1 MAWRLNDWVECG
13 ELFNTRN
20 YSTHGWIKLKGV
32 KTPIH
37 LEFTGN
43 MSPDLQGWHFYFEA
57 TPPKN
62 PEAMKTR
69 GELEGKEGLTQK
81 DLKGLAPQQIGAT
94 GDMTAARMVRTFDCT
109 IDEFLARCRAGEPP
123 KTEWKRGLYLEWF
136 SQNGRVV
143 IELSDPV
150 LEFIEYV
157 GPDGQPKKMAPPEPE
172 PVPPCDENGRPLDPG
187 EVSVTAIQ
195 LDEDGEA
202 DIHEITPEDLEEAK
216 ERDPY
221 GLLPDDLQSQLDA
234 QTRKLDRSLRD
245 DGDDDEDVERTM
257 RETEL
262 MDHLITHEE
271 GELLKDLLPGKPKL
285 HNPDKLSDEEVE
297 GEFKGLI
304 SVLAMM
310 GIAFDVCKHCSPR
323 DAYRILVKEVLK
335 KARGFRQLKG
345 TNWVQHYATSDYCK
359 ECDAEAERDYR
370 ETKDKIE
377 KEMEHPDPGD
387 SAEA

>member
-20 YSTHGWIKLKGV
+20 YSTLGWIKFKGV
-32 KTPIH
+32 KTPLR
-37 LEFTGN
+37 LELTGN
-43 MSPDLQGWHFYFEA
+43 TSPDLQGWHLYFEA
-57 TPPKN
+57 RPPKN
-62 PEAMKTR
+62 PEAMRTR
-69 GELEGKEGLTQK
+69 GEIEGTEGLTKK
-81 DLKGLAPQQIGAT
+81 DLKKLAPQQIGST
-94 GDMTAARMVRTFDCT
+94 GDMTASRMVRTFDCT

-123 KTEWKRGLYLEWF
+123 RTEWKRGLYLEWF

-157 GPDGQPKKMAPPEPE
+157 GRDGKPQKLAPPEPE
-172 PVPPCDENGRPLDPG
+172 PIPPCDENGRPLDPG
-187 EVSVTAIQ
+187 EISVTAIR

-202 DIHEITPEDLEEAK
+202 DIQEVTPEDLEEAK
-216 ERDPY
+216 DRDPY

-234 QTRKLDRSLRD
+234 QTRKTDRSLK
-245 DGDDDEDVERTM
+245 DGREDEDDEDPDRMM

-262 MDHLITHEE
+262 MDHLITHED

-285 HNPDKLSDEEVE
+285 YNPDKLGDEEVE
-297 GEFKGLI
+297 GELKGLI
-304 SVLAMM
+304 SVMAMI
-310 GIAFDVCKHCSPR
+310 GIAFDVCEHCSPR
-323 DAYRILVKEVLK
+323 EAYRILVKEVLK
-335 KARGFRQLKG
+335 KQRGYPQLKG
-345 TNWVQHYATSDYCK
+345 TQWVQHYGTHDYCK

-377 KEMEHPDPGD
+377 KEMERGD
-387 SAEA
+387 AEA